1 MHSPISTIVC
11 AFVVGGFASFGQPS
25 DKVVRVKKTAIE
37 LEAKLMAQFKAFAIR
52 KRDYAK
58 KIAAEKK
65 VKPPEM
71 VWKFF
76 DSAIAGNYAET
87 QKQFRPLALM
97 SGQYDAPP
105 PLLGEAFWAKA
116 KPRIERLFEV
126 GLLARW
132 RESIARRLQLNK
144 EAFDVVWVLVN
155 EVQGAMEVL
164 DSWHADYLQ
173 IYTENIVQ
181 SIPRNAIY
189 FGGTDPGRYAITL
202 GSKSHEKA
210 DPFFTITQNALAD
223 GRYLQYLRQ
232 LFGKRI
238 YIPSVEDNQN
248 AFRAYLKDARKR
260 MMANQLAPDEQV
272 TLIYAFQCPVNPSHQ
287 FTAALGR
294 GQIGVLAQLE
304 QMGAAPCRQ
313 CQQQEQQT
321 MIPLPEPRVSVGG
334 NTAVSAINAR
344 LAKMIFDQNPDHD
357 FYLEES
363 FALDW
368 MKPHMVPHGLIFK
381 LERKPL
387 KELPPDL
394 IDQNRKDWQKYM
406 ALCVGGEVVKPE
418 TSVAE
423 LCKWVETIYIKGKRG
438 DFKGDAFYLKGKK
451 EVMEKTVFRKGPP
464 FSEQKA
470 FSKMRSA
477 QADVF
482 TWRESATTDPKM
494 KAKYA
499 KEADYAYCQAFAL
512 GPINPEVAF
521 KFLIFLTKAKRF
533 EEAKIVLNTFAKTEV
548 DSNFAKHMYRG
559 VLVQEELHWVSQKE
573 YAKAIAAVQK
583 MVEIDGENKAQYFQ
597 RIERYKKLQ

>member
-1 MHSPISTIVC
+1 MHSATRPLVC
-11 AFVVGGFASFGQPS
+11 ALIIVGFTCFGQPAG
-25 DKVVRVKKTAIE
+25 KPVPEKKSTAE
-37 LEAKLMAQFKAFAIR
+37 FEANLMAQFKAFAIR

-65 VKPPEM
+65 VKPPEL

-76 DSAIAGNYAET
+76 DSAIAGNYAEA

-116 KPRIERLFEV
+116 RPRIEKLFEV
-126 GLLARW
+126 DLLARW
-132 RESIARRLQLNK
+132 RESIARRQQLNK
-144 EAFDVVWVLVN
+144 EAFNVVWVLVN
-155 EVQGAMEVL
+155 EVQGAMKAL

-173 IYTENIVQ
+173 IYTENIVR

-189 FGGTDPGRYAITL
+189 FGGTDSGRYAITL

-223 GRYLQYLRQ
+223 GRYLQYLRR
-232 LFGKRI
+232 LYGKRI
-238 YIPSVEDNQN
+238 YIPSVEDNQI
-248 AFRAYLKDARKR
+248 AFSDYLQDAMRR
-260 MMANQLAPDEQV
+260 MERGQLAPGEWVKLNYPFRCPQCDTPHLISIDQSRLELHKKMTVQGGLRCPKDNTLMPSPAPQAQV
-272 TLIYAFQCPVNPSHQ
+272 
-287 FTAALGR
+287 R
-294 GQIGVLAQLE
+294 GNG
-304 QMGAAPCRQ
+304 
-313 CQQQEQQT
+313 
-321 MIPLPEPRVSVGG
+321 SVM
-334 NTAVSAINAR
+334 AINAL
-344 LAKMIFDQNPDHD
+344 LAKKIFDKNPEHD

-363 FALDW
+363 FPLGW
-368 MKPHMVPHGLIFK
+368 MMPHMVPHGLIFK

-387 KELPPDL
+387 KELPPDH
-394 IDQNRKDWQKYM
+394 IAKSRKDWQKYM
-406 ALCVGGEVVKPE
+406 ALCVGDAVVKPE
-418 TSVAE
+418 TTVDE
-423 LCKWVETIYIKGKRG
+423 LCKWIEKVYIKNERVGFNGNRL
-438 DFKGDAFYLKGKK
+438 FLEAKK
-451 EVMEKTVFRKGPP
+451 ETMGPYPYRKGPP

-470 FSKMRSA
+470 FSKMRCA

-482 TWRESATTDPKM
+482 SWRESATTNPKM

-512 GPINPEVAF
+512 GPINPEVAI
-521 KFLIFLTKAKRF
+521 KFSSFLTKAKRF
-533 EEAKIVLNTFAKTEV
+533 EEAKMVLNTFAKTEV
-548 DSNFAKHMYRG
+548 VDSNLAKQFYRN
-559 VLVQEELHWVSQKE
+559 VLFQEEAHWVSQKE